1 MGDGSRL
8 SRKLESLLEM
18 PTESLELVAA
28 LDLMGGVYGDNTAGA
43 RRGLRGV
50 LEQQH
55 LDTNQA
61 LIDAF
66 TPAQQQLASVT
77 AQISALNDSCEEI
90 GASLSSAKRQTEGLL
105 IESERLQNDETRIVI
120 RQRVVE
126 SFLEKF
132 QLTRA
137 EEDALQQ
144 SNIDEGFLGVLDRLK
159 QIRTDSQQ
167 LLRTKHQ
174 RAGLEL
180 MDTIDQQQEAAF
192 ERLYRWL
199 QSSLAVELELDETPD
214 MQFLSVA
221 VRSLRQRPVLFKY
234 CIEEMG
240 KSRRAMILNKFLCAL
255 TQGGPNGMPRPI
267 ELSAHDPVRF
277 VGDMSSWLHQA
288 MASEAELLQFVLG
301 DATELA
307 DENEPAKEPAT
318 KEPAA
323 DDGETAL
330 ECPQDPLATSMLW
343 QSVLGS
349 AFQAVCRPFKCRVE
363 QSTSSLSMDLESSGS
378 RDWLAAY
385 QLGNLLAFYGSTIG
399 KLLPDSG
406 LTATFLDCRQH
417 CMDLVFGSWGEYA
430 QP

>member
-1 MGDGSRL
+1 
-8 SRKLESLLEM
+8 M
-18 PTESLELVAA
+18 PTESPELVAA

-120 RQRVVE
+120 RQRVVD

-180 MDTIDQQQEAAF
+180 KDTIDQQQQAAI
-192 ERLYRWL
+192 ERHYRWL
-199 QSSLAVELELDETPD
+199 QSS
-214 MQFLSVA
+214 
-221 VRSLRQRPVLFKY
+221 
-234 CIEEMG
+234 
-240 KSRRAMILNKFLCAL
+240 
-255 TQGGPNGMPRPI
+255 
-267 ELSAHDPVRF
+267 
-277 VGDMSSWLHQA
+277 
-288 MASEAELLQFVLG
+288 
-301 DATELA
+301 
-307 DENEPAKEPAT
+307 
-318 KEPAA
+318 
-323 DDGETAL
+323 
-330 ECPQDPLATSMLW
+330 
-343 QSVLGS
+343 
-349 AFQAVCRPFKCRVE
+349 
-363 QSTSSLSMDLESSGS
+363 
-378 RDWLAAY
+378 
-385 QLGNLLAFYGSTIG
+385 
-399 KLLPDSG
+399 
-406 LTATFLDCRQH
+406 
-417 CMDLVFGSWGEYA
+417 
-430 QP
+430 